1 MSLVPNAA
9 RNRTVFIVNQEMP
22 TVIVSRYHVA
32 PVDQVTFPN
41 RAIFQIDFAA
51 KSLHLR

>member
-1 MSLVPNAA
+1 MSLVPNATGD
-9 RNRTVFIVNQEMP
+9 RPVFIVNQEMP
-22 TVIVSRYHVA
+22 TVIVSGHNVA
-32 PVDQVTFPN
+32 PVDQVAFAN